1 MKKFWI
7 VFLFHLREG
16 LLAKTTIIMSSI
28 LFILFFGFFGIQ
40 HFLQTKDQ
48 HQNHVDKDKIVYIS
62 KTNLFPLDIN
72 KVNAMSKTF
81 TLKEESVENEDSVK
95 KKIKDDKVDGLIV
108 ISDAN
113 NVPTVQY
120 IYKKFSNDEITA
132 ITSAVL
138 QQAYINYIT
147 KKEGIPQTVAAQ
159 LQNKVAIN
167 EKVLTDPMTTIGI
180 TYLFGIFLYM
190 FLLLYGNMI
199 ATGVVA
205 EKSSRVMEIIIP
217 KVKPIVTLYARVLAV
232 FGIALYQLCVLG
244 IAFLLA
250 YKLGWIDTNKLSVF
264 GMFVDVSSLNATT
277 IIMFITYFLLGYLL
291 YGMLYAGIGSVVS
304 RTEDLQM
311 TIMPLTM
318 LVMAGFFIS
327 MSAMGN
333 PNSTLVKVSSY
344 IPFLSPQVT
353 FTRFVA
359 GETSSMEIGI
369 TVLMLVFSITVIA
382 MLAGRVY
389 VNGVMYYSEKVK
401 WKDILKLVKKD

>member
-1 MKKFWI
+1 MKKFWT

-16 LLAKTTIIMSSI
+16 LLAKTTIIMSTI

-48 HQNHVDKDKIVYIS
+48 DQKNVDKDKIVYIS
-62 KTNLFPLDIN
+62 KTNLFPLDIE

-81 TLKEESVENEDSVK
+81 TLKEASAQKEDSIK
-95 KKIKDDKVDGLIV
+95 KEIKDDKVDGLIV
-108 ISDAN
+108 ISDVN
-113 NVPTVQY
+113 NVPSVQY
-120 IYKKFSNDEITA
+120 IYKKFSNDEITS
-132 ITSAVL
+132 ITSAAL
-138 QQAYINYIT
+138 QQEYINYIT
-147 KKEGIPQTVAAQ
+147 KKEGIPQKVAAQ
-159 LQNKVAIN
+159 LQSKVSIN

-180 TYLFGIFLYM
+180 TYVFGIFLYM

-199 ATGVVA
+199 ATGIVA
-205 EKSSRVMEIIIP
+205 EKSSRVMEVIIP
-217 KVKPIVTLYARVLAV
+217 KVKPIATLYARVFAV
-232 FGIALYQLCVLG
+232 FCIALFQLSVLG

-250 YKLGWIDTNKLSVF
+250 HQLGWIDTNKISFL
-264 GMFVDVSSLNATT
+264 GMFIDISSLNATT
-277 IIMFITYFLLGYLL
+277 IITFITYFLLGYLL
-291 YGMLYAGIGSVVS
+291 YGMLYAAIGSVVS

-311 TIMPLTM
+311 TIMPIMM

-327 MSAMGN
+327 ISGMGN
-333 PNSTLVKVSSY
+333 PNSTLLRVSSY

-359 GETSSMEIGI
+359 GETSGMEIGLTI
-369 TVLMLVFSITVIA
+369 LILVLSIMLIA

-389 VNGVMYYSEKVK
+389 VNGVMFYSEKVK